1 MKKRIALYGGSFN
14 PIHIGHLALANYLCE
29 WGEVDEVWFL
39 ISPQNPLKIIR
50 DLLPEE
56 LRLDLVRA
64 AIADYPRFKASD
76 FEFHLPKPS
85 FTYRTLKELKK
96 EYPDFEFI
104 LLMGADNWLII
115 NQWRNYKEIIA
126 ENRILI
132 YPRLGYS
139 INKSALPSTVRLIDA
154 PVFEFSSSAI
164 REALREGK
172 DLRFFLPPSV
182 YERLKGMQ
190 LDK

>member
-1 MKKRIALYGGSFN
+1 MKKRIAVYGGSFN

-39 ISPQNPLKIIR
+39 ISPQNPLKVIR

-85 FTYRTLKELKK
+85 FTYCTLKELKK
-96 EYPDFEFI
+96 KYPDFEFI

-115 NQWRNYKEIIA
+115 DQWRNYKEIIA

-139 INKSALPSTVRLIDA
+139 ISESALPSTVRLIDA

>member
-1 MKKRIALYGGSFN
+1 MKKRIAIYGGSFN

-39 ISPQNPLKIIR
+39 ISPQNPLKVIR

-85 FTYRTLKELKK
+85 FTYCTLKELKK

-115 NQWRNYKEIIA
+115 DQWRNYKEIIA

-139 INKSALPSTVRLIDA
+139 ISESALPSTVRLIDA

>member
-1 MKKRIALYGGSFN
+1 MKKRIAVYGGSFN

-85 FTYRTLKELKK
+85 FTYRTLEALKK

-115 NQWRNYKEIIA
+115 NQWRNYKAIIA
-126 ENRILI
+126 VNRILI
-132 YPRLGYS
+132 YPPLGYS
-139 INKSALPSTVRLIDA
+139 ISESALPSTVRLINA

-164 REALREGK
+164 RQALREGK

>member
-1 MKKRIALYGGSFN
+1 MKKRIAVYGGSFN

-85 FTYRTLKELKK
+85 FTYRTLEALKRK
-96 EYPDFEFI
+96 YPDFEFI

-115 NQWRNYKEIIA
+115 NQWRNYEAIIA

-139 INKSALPSTVRLIDA
+139 ISESALPSTVRLINA

-164 REALREGK
+164 RQALREGK

>member
-1 MKKRIALYGGSFN
+1 MKKRIAVYGGSFN

-85 FTYRTLKELKK
+85 FTYRTLEALKK

-115 NQWRNYKEIIA
+115 NQWRNYKAIIA

-139 INKSALPSTVRLIDA
+139 ISESALPSTVRLINA

-164 REALREGK
+164 RQALREGK